1 MEYYVSN
8 AENEELTKPFDLEE
22 IQYALFQ
29 MEKNKACGPDGFP
42 IEFYQTCWLFIKED
56 MLELFIEFHSDS
68 LDIKRLNFGIITL
81 IPKIKDVAI
90 IQQF

>member
-56 MLELFIEFHSDS
+56 MLELFIVIPFKFIGHKKIEFWNYYLDS
-68 LDIKRLNFGIITL
+68 
-81 IPKIKDVAI
+81 
-90 IQQF
+90 